1 MIKHCLRSR
10 FSFRTV
16 LILGLFQLVSVFASA
31 QCSLSDYVFTK
42 STGTFTPISGSTK
55 LPVVVADDASS
66 TAQPIGFQFFYAGRV
81 YDNFYMNSNGYIALV
96 NGVNTA
102 SPVTANIRNT
112 ANSNTFGSNP
122 ILFPLFG
129 DLLAATTTT
138 PAGDAAYILE
148 GTAPNRVLTIQWLN
162 WKWGWSATAP
172 SVSFQ
177 AKIYEGTNKIEYVY
191 KPGTV
196 APNLPVSIG
205 MSAPTAANAASYL
218 SANALSTT
226 ATVSGSVF
234 TTTIQPAS
242 VVDGLTYTF
251 TPPTLAVTITQQPA
265 AGAVFKTGDSP
276 ITITTA
282 ATASSALSYQWQQ
295 SADNGVTWTNVVNNA
310 TFSNATTAS
319 MSITNPASTLHKY
332 LYRCQIKA
340 ASSSCPNY
348 TSNFTLGIY
357 QGYTVINDLGGVAQ
371 SPLNDLRISIGAG
384 GQIQVKRNNQTQVFD
399 YNYADA
405 ATTPVNRLFNG
416 VFLTVGTT
424 VFGPSNTPATNATT
438 VTPFVTVSHTGGSMT
453 GDGRDVL
460 VLKATK
466 ATKDY
471 IITLTYDYVY
481 PNSYFN
487 IQYKVDVPAGNTDRV
502 KLYHIIDTYLQ
513 GGDAGPAFIQGKP
526 PYLLMG
532 VTKAPT
538 FEAFRYVSGL
548 VWTGYYS
555 SDYSG
560 MYSSYLKTQTNFDN
574 ILNYVTTTDNG
585 IGWMYDFGASTA
597 AGSYNFSSDLVFE
610 LPPLP
615 TVTTQPTNQVGCVNT
630 PVTFSTATSTPNALF
645 SWQVSTN
652 GGTTYTDLSDN
663 GTYSGTATANLVL
676 MPTSAMSTY
685 KYRCIIYTAPG
696 WNAAY
701 TNAATLTVN
710 PVTTAGTPIVSLT
723 TSNFCRNNSY
733 DLTVTNPVNAMTYIW
748 KKDGTIISGAASAT
762 YSTTQTG
769 VYSVQFSPSGFCPG
783 ASSTPITV
791 VANVIC
797 TDTDGDGVNDALDL
811 DDDND
816 GVLDTT
822 EQYCTTIGA
831 LTDLYGPTYW
841 KSIAWT
847 GGAYLAQYSYATPD
861 IYIDGVLNN
870 GVEVFRPG
878 TVANPIAGDDFTA
891 TPIIFTLELKN
902 PMHADGFSIVNDYGA
917 AGDNILKADIKLFS
931 GTGSNTILLG
941 IETVDNMADV
951 SSTTRY
957 PFSKGY
963 DNINTIQIVVYKTL
977 PAGTQAANGMQM
989 GELGLYS
996 NPGTFCNDLDTDGD
1010 GIPNRLDLDSDGD
1023 GCPDALE
1030 SGIPTAILTSGTVVN
1045 LAGSSLASGTI
1056 SSTLNNAVVSTVGT
1070 ALATFG
1076 NNGYANAVETASESG
1091 IYSGTYTYQYAKWK
1105 SYASCLDT
1113 DGDGIPD
1120 ITDIDDDNDGIL
1132 DAVESPNCFSSI
1144 TDAVYIGAITSNLTQ
1159 YSTYAIGQSI
1169 DQNASTASA
1178 FSTGQN
1184 WVGQEIFRMTPA
1196 VNGALKISGIQFDL
1210 LNWGLSSA
1218 TTSTFKL
1225 QGSNNAGSSW
1235 TDLSVATYSTA
1246 TTGTFTINNTLQT
1259 ATAYSLYRLVG
1270 VAGTSGYGGV
1280 TEIRLMPTSDYV
1292 PSMHQIYTCTLL
1304 DTDGDGIPNTI
1315 DLDSDGDGCP
1325 DAKETGII
1333 GTLTAGTIS
1342 NMVNGVVVRN
1352 NNIANTIATGAYG
1365 ANGFANALET
1375 GSETGIYTSTYYYDY
1390 AITATLNACADS
1402 DGDGVSDLIDLDND
1416 NDGILNAVESPTCYY
1431 SLSELAT
1438 PNDVSSDL
1446 TPYSSYAIGQSI
1458 DGSATTASGFATGQ
1472 NWVDKEIFKFTA
1484 DTYIA
1489 ITGMSLDLINWALSS
1504 ATASTFKL
1512 QGSTDNMYWKDLSA
1526 AVYSTA
1532 TSGTFTI
1539 ANTLSSTTKFKYF
1552 RLVGVAGTSGY
1563 GGVSEAR
1570 FNLIASTNASANPKN
1585 ICNNDTDGD
1594 GIFNQNDL
1602 DSDGD
1607 SCPDA
1612 IEAGTAVVG
1621 TTAFGSN
1628 SFFNPATT
1636 GANGFANSLETATES
1651 GIYSGTYKYI
1661 RALSS
1666 AISACL
1672 DTDGDGVPN
1681 IDDIDDDNDGVL
1693 DIAEMNCTPVV
1704 TNATCLATP
1713 QAFGIT
1719 THCSGW
1725 NGFDYDPSP
1734 TGTIISNFDYMGLT
1748 SGIPYFDFQGSTA
1761 SSATTVLIGKMY
1773 KNYTTIPGM
1782 TYTFSVNLMS
1792 SFVDA
1797 EGIKPYLKGVD
1808 GTTGYELGATYLN
1821 GSGVRSVTFT
1831 AIGTTTTISLGLDTR
1846 TSLSYTG
1853 PNQFWYEA
1861 GFTMNGATYQTCT
1874 IADTDN
1880 DGIPNYLDVD
1890 SDGDGCP
1897 DAVEAQTTY
1906 VSTSGVASSAKLTT
1920 SIIPGPYGTNGFANG
1935 LETVTD
1941 NGIYTSTYTYNYATD
1956 ATINACT
1963 DTDGDGIP
1971 DAIDL
1976 DDDNDGILD
1985 TIEENCT
1992 VSITSKSGLII
2003 TKPSTINYTFNSN
2016 TIANLI
2022 DGVDNNVYVT
2032 SAPTGTLSNSPWFN
2046 FQFPTPKT
2054 LTYLEIGHY
2063 TNQYLFATTSTY
2075 KIQGSNDNSTWN
2087 DVTGTLT
2094 YNNIATST
2102 SGGLSTNNSNI
2113 ANFPSNRTAYTYYRI
2128 YGLAATAGAGWA
2140 TEIYFK
2146 ETNCFTDVDGDGIP
2160 NKLDTDSDGDG
2171 CPDAVEAGTTYIST
2185 SGITGTARVTAS
2197 TIPAPYGA
2205 NGFANG
2211 LETTSESGI
2220 YTGSYTYGYAL
2231 DATINACTDTDGDGV
2246 PDILDLDDDND
2257 GVLDTVECPA
2267 SAPYTL
2273 YTYNYPATTIASNVP
2288 VNITGMSSQDVLL
2301 DQRTNGVAPNAFT
2314 YNSITNW
2321 KLVASNIKPSAANT
2335 ITVKIAPTASTTATY
2350 VFADAM
2356 LITNGVNTYV
2366 IDNNA
2371 TNTGGFNLTGT
2382 WTQQTGGYANTNS
2395 YLTSPSYA
2403 GNTATWTFSNIPV
2416 PAICDTD
2423 GDGIP
2428 NRLDTDSDGDG
2439 CPDAVES
2446 GATAISTSGV
2456 TGTARLTTS
2465 VIPAPYGAN
2474 GFANGLETTT
2484 ESGLY
2489 TGTYTYNYA
2498 LDATINACTDTDGD
2512 GVPDIIDLDD
2522 DNDGVLDF
2530 DENYPQCAAAT
2541 TFNWV
2546 NWTSIQPYSAT
2557 GTVTSGSK
2565 TINVTVT
2572 HSGGGLLQTTGV
2584 FSGTLIPSTFNVPI
2598 SSNTIAN
2605 QYAGDIV
2612 VSFSEPVGFP
2622 VFAFTSVGQSGV
2634 SVPVNTTIP
2643 YKIEWVGNSVV
2654 YNTST
2659 RFTGT
2664 EGNLIISLPTMSNS
2678 FKLNYS
2684 ASEYYCNIV
2693 FGIKDITK
2701 CAGQPLDTDGDG
2713 LINSMDLDSDGDG
2726 CPDAVEAGT
2735 TYISTSGVSSS
2746 AKLTTSIIPAP
2757 YGANG
2762 FANGLE
2768 TANESGLYTGT
2779 YTYNYALDATL
2790 NACTDTDGDGVPDII
2805 DLDDDNDGILDTE
2818 ECDMRPKRILFA
2830 GSTEDFSTMRSSLF
2844 AEFNNNKAAGAT
2856 IVQSNII
2863 ETATVPAGFYDGYD
2877 MVIFGGAAFNTINA
2891 NHWTALKTAIQNKTS
2906 KSFII
2911 EADNCCVV
2919 ANQTGLVNLLNGVFG
2934 TSYALSTAHPATD
2947 ETYLLNN
2954 NSSYA
2959 SIFTTSSL
2967 SGNNYFPILNVAT
2980 SDILFNSPSTVGGA
2994 LAGMKQLPGNTSKNQ
3009 FVAWF
3014 VDGTITQGAPWYTT
3028 NQNKIA
3034 PAFYEVYRRS
3044 IPVLNCD
3051 TDNDGIPNHL
3061 DLDSDGDGCPDAK
3074 ESGVTGTLTSGSVK
3088 NGTGGA
3094 VTSTTTVANAIAAG
3108 PYGANG
3114 LANGV
3119 ETATES
3125 GVVTYTSTYSQFALV
3140 ADVVSPNVS
3149 VQPLNKTVF
3158 VGSSVVLTTTA
3169 GTPPANR
3176 TITYQWYKAGVAI
3189 AGATSA
3195 TYTVTS
3201 SATTSNADN
3210 YYCQLGFVNSCLT
3223 TNTNTVNVTVLS
3235 NPVGLT
3241 ACQDANAILTVTKT
3255 GTNTVTYQW
3264 KKVTTSLV
3272 NGTNVSGATT
3282 ATLALSNLT
3291 LADAGAY
3298 YLYATDGYGNTINS
3312 LAGTIT
3318 ITNNTKYSIA
3328 SSTTTCATNN
3338 TINIT
3343 GGVVSGT
3350 SGATSTKWQRSLDG
3364 GATWVDVVA
3373 SMDGVTYANF
3383 TTGTLGITAASTSA
3397 SAALNGYQ
3405 YRIATSNATCTNYSN
3420 ISTLNIGAAP
3430 TITAQPSNSVLCN
3443 SFSTSFTAAAT
3454 GANLTYQW
3462 QTRPAGNGAWV
3473 NITAANANT
3482 IDAGVVYANY
3492 ATATLNLSAA
3502 PSSENNNQYQV
3513 VFSNSCGTVTSTT
3526 AILNPTVVTPTLT
3539 GANVSVCSGTPVTLT
3554 ASSST
3559 ASPTYQW
3566 YLGGTAIGGATN
3578 ATFNPTASGSYSVIA
3593 NATGYCSSATAS
3605 GTVTINPPPT
3615 VTIAQGAVL
3624 SLSSGGSIQLT
3635 ANALPTG
3642 TYSYIWYNNGVAISG
3657 QTASTLNVAATGSY
3671 TVKATNTITNCFA
3684 TSASTVISSLPAP
3697 SVNGSTTICTGGS
3710 VGISFSLPT
3719 GQTIQWETSNDGINW
3734 IPAAGATSATL
3745 NASPSN
3751 STNTQLVIYYHAVI
3765 SAGTNGVDPTGTS
3778 NAIAVTVNPLPTATI
3793 ASSNSSAVCVGTAI
3807 TLTAT
3812 TNASN
3817 PVYTWF
3823 NNGNIISGAN
3833 ANTYS
3838 TTNSGIYN
3846 FNVTDGITSC
3856 SAGSATSTVIVASP
3870 PTAPNLTATAATI
3883 CLNAS
3888 ADLTLYQPQAV
3899 SGVVYEWHTVSSNP
3913 SGANLVANS
3922 SAVSTA
3928 GTYYLFAK
3936 NATAG
3941 CYSAASVGF
3950 TLSVTSVATANL
3962 TSASNPTY
3970 LLNDFATALNAATT
3984 NPTFALRWYAAATG
3998 GVALTNPVLPST
4010 TSAGITNYY
4019 VEQYDPSSYCASL
4032 SRVQA
4037 VVTVKPLAPTVSNI
4051 AYCQNASA
4059 TALTA
4064 TAAIGSI
4071 INWYTVATGG
4081 SASNI
4086 AITPSTSSTG
4096 NTNYYVSQTVNGV
4109 ESDRALISVIVNP
4122 ATATPSSVSGNT
4134 TVISLS
4140 NETYSV
4146 TNVANTTYQWTL
4158 PSFMSGSAMT
4168 NSITAT
4174 INTAGT
4180 GFVSVIATNTTGC
4193 PSLPSTT
4200 PVQVQSTAY
4209 VAPAP
4214 TASNAT
4220 YTTGDPNIPANTSG
4234 LISGANGSTINYY
4247 SNPSGA
4253 GGASQSIPST
4263 PGSYTFYVS
4272 QTINGVESALVP
4284 YTITIKPLQPTIAP
4298 ITYCQNDVAVALTA
4312 TGSSLKWY
4320 TTASGGTATTT
4331 APTPSTSNATN
4342 TTYYVSQTI
4351 GGVESDRIALLV
4363 TVNPTPTT
4371 PSSITGATTVLA
4383 STIEQYSVTNDITA
4397 TSFNWILP
4405 NGWSGSST
4413 TNSISASVGSSAG
4426 QIIVTAITGACTSPV
4441 SILTVAIAGVT
4452 NPPVTSN
4459 ITFVTGSVPSNI
4471 ASITAALITPA
4482 NGATLNYYI
4491 SNASGTASTTS
4502 QATPTTPGVYT
4513 YYVSQTIVTGGLAV
4527 ESILVPY
4534 TVTIKPTAPAINT
4547 NIGINGNAIVY
4558 CKNVTSIAL
4567 TATPSTGASLIWYAV
4582 PTGGSGA
4589 NTAPIPS
4596 TSLVG
4601 STSYY
4606 VSQIVNGVES
4616 DRSQI
4621 IVTVNDLPGTVLAT
4635 ANTQPTCSITSGSI
4649 LVASP
4654 LGTGFTYSA
4663 DGITYTST
4671 TLFNAL
4677 PPGTYYITAQNTAGC
4692 ISAPTTVVINT
4703 APLPPL
4709 APTTIKAQPTCA
4721 SITGSITVNVVN
4733 SSNQYSIDGGLSYQ
4747 ASNVF
4752 NNVAAGSYSV
4762 TVKNAD
4768 GCISSASAAVI
4779 NAAPLVPT
4787 QPNII
4792 SSANGSICAGTSVT
4806 LTSSASI
4813 GNQWFKD
4820 GVLISGAINQTFVP
4834 TSSGNYTVVVTN
4846 ASGCSS
4852 PVSPVQN
4859 ITFNPI
4865 PVPSISEG
4873 ATLAFNNC
4881 STTTI
4886 TLSANNSV
4894 TASGNSYQWFLNGNT
4909 INVNATGATYNV
4921 TQAGNYSVAI
4931 TNNGCTATSAISKV
4945 IAAPSLNAANTAFCA
4960 GSNTAIS
4967 ISGMNTGFINPTYQW
4982 QISTDGGTTYNNAPG
4997 ASTTSL
5003 TYIANIAG
5011 KYQLVVTD
5019 GVVNSTSCPIAV
5031 TQYPTPMVTI
5041 ISPAPNTAYCAGTSV
5056 VFTSVANS
5064 GTASYTYQW
5073 LNGTSIIAGAISNT
5087 YTTGIA
5093 GSYGIQVTDANG
5105 CQVNAVPVNISIQ
5118 SIPSA
5123 PAFVVTNP
5131 TCSVTTGT
5139 ISVTTPLGTGYSYSI
5154 DGINYTNTTGLF
5166 TGVLSGNYS
5175 VTVKSAAGCSSLAS
5189 TATVAA
5195 ALVVP
5200 TQPTAIIGAVNV
5212 VANSLNTYSVAPVS
5226 GATSYTWSVP
5236 GYWSGVSTTNSIT
5249 IKVDGSDG
5257 IISVVANSATCS
5269 GPAQTLNIVV
5279 SNTTPDINVTDM
5291 NVPVSG
5297 NLSTNDLI
5305 PVGTTYGQPATN
5317 PANPAGGTIIVNSN
5331 GTYTFTGTTPGKY
5344 VYYVPVCAL
5353 GQSTGCPLSAVE
5365 ITVLAPIPPT
5375 DKPVANNDAATTSK
5389 ATPVTVNILAND
5401 AAGNPGGTINPT
5413 SVTIASNPAH
5423 GTVIVNSDGTLIYTP
5438 ASNFI
5443 GSDSAVYRVCD
5454 NSTPTPLCQTAVVYF
5469 TVNAPAAPAATTA
5482 VDDYATVTGSAN
5494 GTVSVSGNV
5503 LTNDSNTAGGT
5514 LTATVLTAPLS
5525 SQGVFTMNANGTY
5538 TFTPAPG
5545 FSGPVDI
5552 VYQACSATGVCE
5564 KATLHILV
5572 DPAPIVAP
5580 DFTSTSIN
5588 VPVNGSL
5595 ATNDVVPAGTTYGQL
5610 ANNPNNPVGGTITVN
5625 PDGTYT
5631 FTGTT
5636 PGKYTYYVPVC
5647 APGQTSNCPLSPI
5660 EITVVDPLA
5669 ANNKPIANNDI
5680 ATTAIN
5686 TATTVNIL
5694 ANDKAGNIGGT
5705 LNPSSVTVAVQ
5716 PAHGTVVVNNNGTIT
5731 YTPTTGFVGTDSVIY
5746 SVCDNSTPTPIC
5758 QTAVT
5763 YFTVK
5768 PNTASPTTTAADDF
5782 ATVVASATGTAPV
5795 ALTGNVIS
5803 NDKNTAGAGLTASVV
5818 SGPTAAQGTF
5828 TMNANGIY
5836 TFTPTAGFSGTV
5848 DITYTACT
5856 GATPPVCST
5865 ATLHILVEPAPV
5877 MNPDVNVTDINVPVS
5892 GNLAANDK
5900 LPAGTTYGQP
5910 ANNPSN
5916 PSGASM
5922 VVNPN
5927 GTYTF
5932 TATTPGKYVYY
5943 VPVCAIGQTTG
5954 CPLSPIE
5961 ITVLDP
5967 NTPIDIPA
5975 TNNDIANTTA
5985 NTPVTVNVLAN
5996 DKAGN
6001 VGGALNFASEAI
6013 TVAPTHGTAVINSD
6027 GTISYTP
6034 ANGFVGKDSVTYTVC
6049 DNTSPTPL
6057 CNTAVVYFTV
6067 NPVIAPA
6074 MTTANED
6081 AAIVLAGRTAVG
6093 NVLSNDINSA
6103 GNTLTASLVNG
6114 PSPSQGTMVLN
6125 ADGSYSFTPSPGFS
6139 GPVDITYKACDG
6151 STPPVCAIATLH
6163 ILVETNPI
6171 LTTVLTPDV
6180 NATNINVPVT
6190 GSLSSNDQLVP
6201 GATYGQPAPNPANP
6215 AGGVITVSP
6224 NGTYTFTGTTPGTYT
6239 YYVPVCAANQTTGCP
6254 LSPIQ
6259 ITVLDPLANTNAP
6272 VANTD
6277 IATLPS
6283 GSATTVKVL
6292 ANDKVGNLGGVLNPS
6307 SVTVATQ
6314 PANGTVTVNV
6324 DGSITYTPTAG
6335 FVGIDSV
6342 IYNVCDN
6349 STPPICKNAV
6359 VYFTVTAANT
6369 PSSTTAADDYVT
6381 LAANANGTA
6390 VVRGNVLT
6398 NDKNTANAALTAS
6411 VTSGPT
6417 AAQGLFT
6424 MNANG
6429 VYTFTPTSGFS
6440 GPIDIIYTVC
6450 SPLGDCATATL
6461 HILISPAPVLVNDA
6475 ANAFVNI
6482 PSSGNISTNDVVPS
6496 GTTYG
6501 QPAQLAGATI
6511 TIGANGTY
6519 TFTVTTAGTYTYTV
6533 PVCSPGQTLNC
6544 PTETLVITVPVNTL
6558 VNDAATAFVNI
6569 PSTGNISTN
6578 DLVPSGTTYGQPA
6591 QLTGATI
6598 TVAANG
6604 TYTITATTAGTYTY
6618 TVPVCA
6624 PGQTMNCPT
6633 ETLVITVPVN
6643 TLVNDTASTLIN
6655 IPKAGNIATNDIV
6668 PTGTT
6673 YGQPAPLT
6681 GATITIG
6688 ANGTYTFTATAAG
6701 TYTYTVPVCAPG
6713 QITNCPTEILVI
6725 IVTNPTPPPPPVII
6739 GYIITPDFSVT
6750 NTAVPLSGN
6759 LNTNDNVPSGT
6770 TYGQPAVNPS
6780 NPSGATLLVN
6790 PNGTYTFNAT
6800 KPGMYTYYVPVCAAG
6815 QTTGCSLVPLVITV
6829 VDPLSNTNP
6838 PIVNPDIATTIVNT
6852 PVTTNILANDKAA
6865 NVGASLNPASVSIA
6879 TAPKN
6884 GTVIVNTDGTITYTP
6899 TNGFVGTDSLVY
6911 NVCDNSSPTPI
6922 CKTGVVYYTVKTAT
6936 VAPASIAADDFAK
6949 TIPGISIAGNVLA
6962 NDKNTAGA
6970 LLTVTSNSSVPASKG
6985 VFVMNNNGDYTFTP
6999 APGFTGPIDIVYT
7012 VCGGTP
7018 AVCTNATLHILVEPV
7033 IPTKILDVVK
7043 VANSAKMNLDG
7054 SFNIDF
7060 VIKVKNLTADYI
7072 DSILV
7077 KDDITKV
7084 FKDTR
7089 GVSVVSVI
7097 VSGKLIKNNSYNGIS
7112 NTDLLI
7118 IQSALDA
7125 KKEDSIILTI
7135 NVQSNQSGNFANTAV
7150 VSAPTNYGFV
7160 NLSSTDPTIIIATG
7174 DTTRKPSSFVIPLV
7188 DIIIPGGFSPNND
7201 GIDDVWV
7208 IKRPFG
7214 TTISVKV
7221 FNRWGNEVYSNAN
7234 YLNDWRGKGIS
7245 NFIGEDVPEGT
7256 YFYVVESTDVNN
7268 VTRKFAASLT
7278 LVR

>member
-1 MIKHCLRSR
+1 MIKHCVRSR

-55 LPVVVADDASS
+55 LPVVVTDDASS
-66 TAQPIGFQFFYAGRV
+66 TAQPIGFEFFYAGRV
-81 YDNFYMNSNGYIALV
+81 YNNFYMNSNGYVALV

-102 SPVTANIRNT
+102 SPVAANIRNT

-218 SANALSTT
+218 SANALSTS

-234 TTTIQPAS
+234 TTTIQPVS

-251 TPPTLAVTITQQPA
+251 TPPALAVTITQQPS
-265 AGAVFKTGDSP
+265 AGAVFKAGDAP

-282 ATASSALSYQWQQ
+282 ASASSALSYQWQQ
-295 SADNGVTWTNVVNNA
+295 SADNGVTWANVFNNA

-319 MSITNPASTLHKY
+319 LTITNPASTLHKY
-332 LYRCQIKA
+332 LYRCQITA

-348 TSNFTLGIY
+348 TSIFTLGIY

-384 GQIQVKRNNQTQVFD
+384 GQIQVKRNSQNQVFD
-399 YNYADA
+399 PAYIDA
-405 ATTPVNRLFNG
+405 ATTPVTRLFNG

-471 IITLTYDYVY
+471 IITLTYDYLY

-487 IQYKVDVPAGNTDRV
+487 IQYKVDVPVGNTERV

-513 GGDAGPAFIQGKP
+513 GGDAGPAYIQGKP

-555 SDYSG
+555 STYST
-560 MYSSYLKTQTNFDN
+560 MYSTYLKNQTNFDN

-615 TVTTQPTNQVGCVNT
+615 TITTQPTDQIGCVNT

-652 GGTTYTDLSDN
+652 GGTTYTDLADN

-748 KKDGTIISGAASAT
+748 KKDGAIISGATSAT

-769 VYSVQFSPSGFCPG
+769 AYAVQFSPSGYCPG

-941 IETVDNMADV
+941 TETVDNMADV
-951 SSTTRY
+951 ASTTRY

-1045 LAGSSLASGTI
+1045 LAGSSLSSGTI

-1070 ALATFG
+1070 ASATFG

-1270 VAGTSGYGGV
+1270 VAGTNGYGGV

-1342 NMVNGVVVRN
+1342 NMGNGVVVRN

-1539 ANTLSSTTKFKYF
+1539 ANTLAGTTKFKYF
-1552 RLVGVAGTSGY
+1552 RLIGVAGTSGY

-1570 FNLIASTNASANPKN
+1570 FNLIASTNASANPKST
-1585 ICNNDTDGD
+1585 CNNDTDGD

-1607 SCPDA
+1607 GCPDA
-1612 IEAGTAVVG
+1612 IEAGTAPIG
-1621 TTAFGSN
+1621 TSAFGN
-1628 SFFNPATT
+1628 TSFLNPATT
-1636 GANGFANSLETATES
+1636 GANGFANILETATES

-1672 DTDGDGVPN
+1672 DSDGDGVSN

-1734 TGTIISNFDYMGLT
+1734 SVTIISNFDYMGLT
-1748 SGIPYFDFQGSTA
+1748 SGIPYFDFQGSVS
-1761 SSATTVLIGKMY
+1761 SSATTQLCGKMY

-1808 GTTGYELGATYLN
+1808 ASTGYELGATYLN

-1831 AIGTTTTISLGLDTR
+1831 AIGTTTTITLGLDTR

-1963 DTDGDGIP
+1963 DSDGDGIP

-1992 VSITSKSGLII
+1992 VSITSKTGLII

-2016 TIANLI
+2016 TITNLI

-2094 YNNIATST
+2094 YNNVATST

-2128 YGLAATAGAGWA
+2128 YGIAATAGAGWA

-2146 ETNCFTDVDGDGIP
+2146 ETNCLSDVDGDGIP

-2335 ITVKIAPTASTTATY
+2335 ITVKIAPTASTAATY

-2366 IDNNA
+2366 IDNNT

-2382 WTQQTGGYANTNS
+2382 WSQQNVSNAYAGTNS
-2395 YLTSPSYA
+2395 YLTSPAYA
-2403 GNTATWTFSNIPV
+2403 GNKATWTFSNIPV
-2416 PAICDTD
+2416 PTVCDSD

-2428 NRLDTDSDGDG
+2428 NRL
-2439 CPDAVES
+2439 
-2446 GATAISTSGV
+2446 
-2456 TGTARLTTS
+2456 
-2465 VIPAPYGAN
+2465 
-2474 GFANGLETTT
+2474 
-2484 ESGLY
+2484 
-2489 TGTYTYNYA
+2489 
-2498 LDATINACTDTDGD
+2498 
-2512 GVPDIIDLDD
+2512 
-2522 DNDGVLDF
+2522 
-2530 DENYPQCAAAT
+2530 
-2541 TFNWV
+2541 
-2546 NWTSIQPYSAT
+2546 
-2557 GTVTSGSK
+2557 
-2565 TINVTVT
+2565 
-2572 HSGGGLLQTTGV
+2572 
-2584 FSGTLIPSTFNVPI
+2584 
-2598 SSNTIAN
+2598 
-2605 QYAGDIV
+2605 
-2612 VSFSEPVGFP
+2612 
-2622 VFAFTSVGQSGV
+2622 
-2634 SVPVNTTIP
+2634 
-2643 YKIEWVGNSVV
+2643 
-2654 YNTST
+2654 
-2659 RFTGT
+2659 
-2664 EGNLIISLPTMSNS
+2664 
-2678 FKLNYS
+2678 
-2684 ASEYYCNIV
+2684 
-2693 FGIKDITK
+2693 
-2701 CAGQPLDTDGDG
+2701 
-2713 LINSMDLDSDGDG
+2713 DLDSDGDG

-2746 AKLTTSIIPAP
+2746 AKLTTSVIPGL

-2768 TANESGLYTGT
+2768 TATESGLYTVT
-2779 YTYNYALDATL
+2779 YTYNYSLDATI
-2790 NACTDTDGDGVPDII
+2790 NACTDSDGDGVPDII
-2805 DLDDDNDGILDTE
+2805 DLDDDNDGVIDTE
-2818 ECDMRPKRILFA
+2818 ECNVALLIDQNAANVGKVSRKSWTLAYIIEQDVNSFA
-2830 GSTEDFSTMRSSLF
+2830 GTTFGALRAECTQNVYGEVKLPPATTPVIKEAITTLDIPSADFGTVVYREVFVKIPSTTAFKNATQISFRIGKDNLTW
-2844 AEFNNNKAAGAT
+2844 NAADLYVAHNGAS
-2856 IVQSNII
+2856 I
-2863 ETATVPAGFYDGYD
+2863 TAATPAG
-2877 MVIFGGAAFNTINA
+2877 GGGGSTSVLVTTNRND
-2891 NHWTALKTAIQNKTS
+2891 LKLVSQGKYNG
-2906 KSFII
+2906 
-2911 EADNCCVV
+2911 
-2919 ANQTGLVNLLNGVFG
+2919 TGGP
-2934 TSYALSTAHPATD
+2934 Y
-2947 ETYLLNN
+2947 YQ
-2954 NSSYA
+2954 
-2959 SIFTTSSL
+2959 
-2967 SGNNYFPILNVAT
+2967 
-2980 SDILFNSPSTVGGA
+2980 GGA
-2994 LAGMKQLPGNTSKNQ
+2994 LITSPANAGKWVRMALSIQDGAVNEQASVQYSLNGSTTWLPVDVANGFQ
-3009 FVAWF
+3009 FSATEF
-3014 VDGTITQGAPWYTT
+3014 SDALDGAI
-3028 NQNKIA
+3028 
-3034 PAFYEVYRRS
+3034 V
-3044 IPVLNCD
+3044 CD
-3051 TDNDGIPNHL
+3051 TDGDGIPNSL

-3074 ESGVTGTLTSGSVK
+3074 ESGVNGVLTSGSVK
-3088 NGTGGA
+3088 NGTGGV
-3094 VTSTTTVANAIAAG
+3094 VTSTTTIANAIAAG
-3108 PYGANG
+3108 PYGNNG

-3140 ADVVSPNVS
+3140 ADLVSPNIS

-3158 VGSSVVLTTTA
+3158 VGGSVVLTTTA

-3264 KKVTTSLV
+3264 KKATTNLV
-3272 NGTNVSGATT
+3272 NGANVSGATT
-3282 ATLALSNLT
+3282 ATLALTNLT
-3291 LADAGAY
+3291 LSDAGAY
-3298 YLYATDGYGNTINS
+3298 TLVATDGYGNTINS
-3312 LAGTIT
+3312 LAGTIS
-3318 ITNNTKYSIA
+3318 ITNNTKYA
-3328 SSTTTCATNN
+3328 VATSTTICATTS
-3338 TINIT
+3338 TINLA

-3350 SGATSTKWQRSLDG
+3350 TGATSTKWQRSLDG
-3364 GATWVDVVA
+3364 GATWVDISA
-3373 SMDGVTYANF
+3373 SLDGVIYSNF
-3383 TTGTLGITAASTSA
+3383 TTGTLSITATSTST

-3405 YRIATSNATCTNYSN
+3405 YRIATSNGSCTNYSN
-3420 ISTLNIGAAP
+3420 IETLNIGSAP

-3443 SFSTSFTAAAT
+3443 TFSTSFTAAAT

-3462 QTRPAGNGAWV
+3462 QTRPSGTGPWTKINAGNATTTDV
-3473 NITAANANT
+3473 
-3482 IDAGVVYANY
+3482 GVVYSNY

-3513 VFSNSCGTVTSTT
+3513 VFSNSCGTITSTI

-3539 GANVSVCSGTPVTLT
+3539 GANVSVCSGTPVTLS

-3566 YLGGTAIGGATN
+3566 YLGGVAIGGATN
-3578 ATFNPTASGSYSVIA
+3578 AIYNPTASGNYSVIA
-3593 NATGYCSSATAS
+3593 NATGYCSSATAG

-3615 VTIAQGAVL
+3615 VTIAEGSVL
-3624 SLSSGGSIQLT
+3624 SLSGGSIQLT
-3635 ANALPTG
+3635 ASAAPTS
-3642 TYSYIWYNNGVAISG
+3642 TYSYIWYNNGVEITG
-3657 QTASTLNVAATGSY
+3657 QTTNVLSVTATGTY
-3671 TVKATNTITNCFA
+3671 TVKATNTVSTCNA
-3684 TSASTVISSLPAP
+3684 LSASTVITALPTA
-3697 SVNGSTTICTGGS
+3697 SASGSTTFCQGGS
-3710 VGISFSLPT
+3710 VIISTSLASGAT
-3719 GQTIQWETSNDGINW
+3719 QIQWINT
-3734 IPAAGATSATL
+3734 ANNNALVGSVQTSAPFEYKATTAGSYAAQFL
-3745 NASPSN
+3745 DASGNPIGRSGVVIG
-3751 STNTQLVIYYHAVI
+3751 TNTTPATDVI
-3765 SAGTNGVDPTGTS
+3765 
-3778 NAIAVTVNPLPTATI
+3778 VNPLPTATI
-3793 ASSNSSAVCVGTAI
+3793 ANTAI
-3807 TLTAT
+3807 GTTLCAGTNAVLTAT
-3812 TNASN
+3812 TGASN
-3817 PVYTWF
+3817 PSIQWY
-3823 NNGNIISGAN
+3823 NNGNAITGATS
-3833 ANTYS
+3833 NTY
-3838 TTNSGIYN
+3838 TATGSGIYS
-3846 FNVTDGITSC
+3846 FNVTDGTTTC
-3856 SAGSATSTVIVASP
+3856 SAGSATSTVTVVNP
-3870 PTAPNLTATAATI
+3870 PAAPNLTATAATI
-3883 CLNAS
+3883 CVNAS
-3888 ADLTLYQPQAV
+3888 ADLTVYQPQAV
-3899 SGVVYEWHTVSSNP
+3899 SGVVYEWHTSSVSP
-3913 SGANLVANS
+3913 SPSNLVANP
-3922 SAVSTA
+3922 SAVNTA

-3936 NATAG
+3936 NSSAG
-3941 CYSAASVGF
+3941 CYSTASVGF
-3950 TLSVTSVATANL
+3950 TLTITSVTTASL
-3962 TSASNPTY
+3962 TSASSPIY
-3970 LLNDFATALNAATT
+3970 LINDFSSALNAATT
-3984 NPTFALRWYAAATG
+3984 NPTYTLRWYAAATG
-3998 GVALTNPVLPST
+3998 GVALSTPLVPST
-4010 TSAGITNYY
+4010 SVAGITNYY
-4019 VEQYDPSSYCASL
+4019 VEQYDPASFCASL

-4051 AYCQNASA
+4051 VYCQNATA
-4059 TALTA
+4059 VALTA
-4064 TAAIGSI
+4064 IGATGASY
-4071 INWYTVATGG
+4071 NWYTSIGG
-4081 SASNI
+4081 SASTTAPI
-4086 AITPSTSSTG
+4086 PATSTTG
-4096 NTNYYVSQTVNGV
+4096 TINYYVSQVVNGV
-4109 ESDRALISVIVNP
+4109 ESAVVTITATINP
-4122 ATATPSSVSGNT
+4122 ATVTPSLISGNT
-4134 TVISLS
+4134 SVTALTT
-4140 NETYSV
+4140 ETYSV
-4146 TNVANTTYQWTL
+4146 TNVANTTYIWTV
-4158 PSFMSGSAMT
+4158 PSFMSGTSIT
-4168 NSITAT
+4168 NSILTN
-4174 INTAGT
+4174 ILRAGSGT
-4180 GFVSVIATNTTGC
+4180 VSVIATDASGC
-4193 PSLPSTT
+4193 PSVASTT
-4200 PVQVQSTAY
+4200 SVITAAAA
-4209 VAPAP
+4209 VTNSP
-4214 TASNAT
+4214 TASSAT
-4220 YTTGDPNIPANTSG
+4220 YVIGDPNIPANTSG
-4234 LISGANGSTINYY
+4234 LIAGTSGATINYY
-4247 SNPSGA
+4247 SNPA
-4253 GGASQSIPST
+4253 GSSSTTQSIPAT
-4263 PGSYTFYVS
+4263 PGVYTFYVS

-4284 YTITIKPLQPTIAP
+4284 YTITIKPAQPTIAAL
-4298 ITYCQNDVAVALTA
+4298 TYCQNDIAVPLTA
-4312 TGSSLKWY
+4312 TGTLLKWY
-4320 TTASGGTATTT
+4320 TVSTGGTATTT
-4331 APTPSTSNATN
+4331 APTPSTGTATN
-4342 TTYYVSQTI
+4342 TTYYVSQTV
-4351 GGVESDRIALLV
+4351 GGVESDRIASTV
-4363 TVNPTPTT
+4363 TVNPTPST
-4371 PSSITGATTVLA
+4371 PSNINGLTTVVAA
-4383 STIEQYSVTNDITA
+4383 SSGVYSLTNDVTA
-4397 TSFNWILP
+4397 TEYNWTLP
-4405 NGWSGSST
+4405 TGWSGTST
-4413 TNSISASVGSSAG
+4413 TSSINATIGTSGG
-4426 QIIVTAITGACTSPV
+4426 QIIVTALNGACASPASTLSV
-4441 SILTVAIAGVT
+4441 VIAGIT
-4452 NPPVTSN
+4452 NPPVTTD
-4459 ITFVTGSVPSNI
+4459 ITFVTGNTPS
-4471 ASITAALITPA
+4471 SISTNTSALITPIS
-4482 NGATLNYYI
+4482 GATLNYYT
-4491 SNASGTASTTS
+4491 NNTSGTASATS
-4502 QATPTTPGVYT
+4502 QSTPTTPGVYT
-4513 YYVSQTIVTGGLAV
+4513 YYVSQTIITGGLAV

-4534 TVTIKPTAPAINT
+4534 TITVKPTSPAIIN
-4547 NIGINGNAIVY
+4547 NIGIVGNAIVY
-4558 CKNVTSIAL
+4558 CKNTTSIAL
-4567 TATPSTGASLIWYAV
+4567 TATASANGAIKWYSVA
-4582 PTGGSGA
+4582 TGGTGSA
-4589 NTAPIPS
+4589 LSPTPS
-4596 TSLVG
+4596 TSAVG
-4601 STSYY
+4601 TTSYF

-4616 DRSQI
+4616 DRAEI
-4621 IVTVNDLPGTVLAT
+4621 IVTVNDLPGTVIAS
-4635 ANTQPTCSITSGSI
+4635 ANSQPTCSITSGSI
-4649 LVASP
+4649 IVSSP

-4671 TLFNAL
+4671 ILFNAL
-4677 PPGTYYITAQNTAGC
+4677 PSGTYYVTAKNTAGC
-4692 ISAPTTVVINT
+4692 ISAPTTVVIN
-4703 APLPPL
+4703 AAVVPPL
-4709 APTTIKAQPTCA
+4709 APVTSQTQPTCA
-4721 SITGSITVNVVN
+4721 SATGSITVNVVN
-4733 SSNQYSIDGGLSYQ
+4733 SNNQYSIDGGLSYQ
-4747 ASNVF
+4747 TSNVF
-4752 NNVAAGSYSV
+4752 NNVIAGSYNV
-4762 TVKNAD
+4762 TVKNED
-4768 GCISSASAAVI
+4768 GCISSASTAII
-4779 NAAPLVPT
+4779 NTAPPIPS
-4787 QPNII
+4787 QPNIS
-4792 SSANGSICAGTSVT
+4792 SSASGSICVGTTVT
-4806 LTSSASI
+4806 LTSSDAT
-4813 GNQWFKD
+4813 GNQWYKD
-4820 GVLISGAINQTFVP
+4820 GVLIAGANNQTFTPSV
-4834 TSSGNYTVVVTN
+4834 TGNYTVVETN
-4846 ASGCSS
+4846 ATGCSS
-4852 PVSPVQN
+4852 IASPAENV
-4859 ITFNPI
+4859 TFNAL
-4865 PVPSISEG
+4865 PVPSVTEG

-4881 STTTI
+4881 STSTLVLTATNANATT
-4886 TLSANNSV
+4886 
-4894 TASGNSYQWFLNGNT
+4894 GNSYQWFLNGNA
-4909 INVNATGATYNV
+4909 INLNGTNATYNA
-4921 TQAGNYSVAI
+4921 TQAGSYSVAI
-4931 TNNGCTATSAISKV
+4931 TNNGCTTTSPISKV
-4945 IAAPSLNAANTAFCA
+4945 LAAPSLNAPNTSLCVGGNA
-4960 GSNTAIS
+4960 SIT
-4967 ISGMNTGFINPTYQW
+4967 ISGVSTGYNSPVYQW
-4982 QISTDGGTTYNNAPG
+4982 QISTDGGATFTNATGTGYNTLTYNA
-4997 ASTTSL
+4997 TV
-5003 TYIANIAG
+5003 AG
-5011 KYQLVVTD
+5011 KYQLVVTE
-5019 GVVNSTSCPIAV
+5019 GSTATTATSCAISV
-5031 TQYPTPMVTI
+5031 TEFPKPVVLI
-5041 ISPAPNTAYCAGTSV
+5041 SSPANPYAACAGSSV
-5056 VFTSVANS
+5056 VITAIANA

-5073 LNGTSIIAGAISNT
+5073 LNSGNVIPNATNTT
-5087 YTTGIA
+5087 YTTSIG
-5093 GSYGIQVTDANG
+5093 GDFGIQVTDANG
-5105 CQVNAVPVNISIQ
+5105 CQASAAPINISILQ
-5118 SIPSA
+5118 NPAA
-5123 PAFVVTNP
+5123 PTVVISNP
-5131 TCSVTTGT
+5131 TCSVNTGT
-5139 ISVTTPLGTGYSYSI
+5139 ISVTAPLGTGFTYSI
-5154 DGINYTNTTGLF
+5154 DGSNYTNTTGLF
-5166 TGVLSGNYS
+5166 TGVLPGTYS
-5175 VTVKSAAGCSSLAS
+5175 VTVKSSTGCTSLAT
-5189 TATVAA
+5189 TATIAP

-5200 TQPTAIIGAVNV
+5200 AQPASIVGTIYVA
-5212 VANSLNTYSVAPVS
+5212 ANSLNTYSVPAVF
-5226 GATSYTWSVP
+5226 GATSYTWTVP
-5236 GYWSGVSTTNSIT
+5236 GNWSGASITNSIT

-5269 GPAQTLNIVV
+5269 GPARVLNIFV
-5279 SNTTPDINVTDM
+5279 SNTTPDIDVANI

-5297 NLSTNDLI
+5297 NLSTNDLV
-5305 PVGTTYGQPATN
+5305 PAGSSYGQPASN
-5317 PANPAGGTIIVNSN
+5317 PSNPNGGNITVNSN

-5344 VYYVPVCAL
+5344 TYYVPVCAP
-5353 GQSTGCPLSAVE
+5353 GQTTGCPLTALE
-5365 ITVLAPIPPT
+5365 ITVLEPVPPT
-5375 DKPVANNDAATTSK
+5375 DKPVANNDAATTAK

-5401 AAGNPGGTINPT
+5401 AAGNPGGTLNSS
-5413 SVTIASNPAH
+5413 SVTIAVNPAH
-5423 GTVIVNSDGTLIYTP
+5423 GSVVVNSDGTITYTP
-5438 ASNFI
+5438 SSNFL
-5443 GSDSAVYRVCD
+5443 GSDSVTYRVCD
-5454 NSTPTPLCQTAVVYF
+5454 NSSPTPLCQTAVVYF
-5469 TVNAPAAPAATTA
+5469 TVNAANAPAATTA
-5482 VDDYATVTGSAN
+5482 VDDYASVSGTAN
-5494 GTVSVSGNV
+5494 GTGSVTGNV
-5503 LTNDSNTAGGT
+5503 LTNDTNTAGGT
-5514 LTATVLTAPLS
+5514 LSATVVTGPTSA
-5525 SQGVFTMNANGTY
+5525 QGTFTLNANGTY

-5545 FSGPVDI
+5545 YSGTVDI
-5552 VYQACSATGVCE
+5552 IYQACSNSGVCE

-5572 DPAPIVAP
+5572 DPAPIIAP

-5588 VPVNGSL
+5588 IPVSGSL
-5595 ATNDVVPAGTTYGQL
+5595 ATNDVVPAGTTYGQPGP
-5610 ANNPNNPVGGTITVN
+5610 NPNNPTGGTIVVN

-5669 ANNKPIANNDI
+5669 ASNKPIANNDI
-5680 ATTAIN
+5680 ATTTAN
-5686 TATTVNIL
+5686 TATTVDIL

-5705 LNPSSVTVAVQ
+5705 LNPASVAISVQ
-5716 PAHGTVVVNNNGTIT
+5716 PSHGTVTVNSNGSIT
-5731 YTPTTGFVGTDSVIY
+5731 YTPTSNFVGTDSVTY
-5746 SVCDNSTPTPIC
+5746 SVCDNTTPTPIC
-5758 QTAVT
+5758 QTAVA

-5768 PNTASPTTTAADDF
+5768 PVTAAPTTTAADDF
-5782 ATVVASATGTAPV
+5782 TTVVANTNGTATATGSV
-5795 ALTGNVIS
+5795 LT
-5803 NDKNTAGAGLTASVV
+5803 NDKNSTGAALTASII
-5818 SGPTAAQGTF
+5818 SGPSSAQGSF
-5828 TMNANGIY
+5828 TMNANGTY
-5836 TFTPTAGFSGTV
+5836 TFTPTVGFSGPV

-5865 ATLHILVEPAPV
+5865 ATLHILVEPAPIIA
-5877 MNPDVNVTDINVPVS
+5877 PDANATDINVPVS
-5892 GNLAANDK
+5892 GNLSSNDK
-5900 LPAGTTYGQP
+5900 IPAGSTYGQP
-5910 ANNPSN
+5910 GSNPSN
-5916 PSGASM
+5916 PTGATL

-5932 TATTPGKYVYY
+5932 TATTPGKYIYE
-5943 VPVCAIGQTTG
+5943 VPVCAPGQTTA
-5954 CPLSPIE
+5954 CPLTPLE

-5967 NTPIDIPA
+5967 SVPTDLPIA
-5975 TNNDIANTTA
+5975 TNDIAKTPA
-5985 NTPVTVNVLAN
+5985 GSPVTVNVLAN

-6001 VGGALNFASEAI
+6001 NGGAINPASEAI
-6013 TVAPTHGTAVINSD
+6013 NVVPTHGTAVINSD
-6027 GTISYTP
+6027 GTITYTP
-6034 ANGFVGKDSVTYTVC
+6034 ASGFVGTDSSTYTIC
-6049 DNTSPTPL
+6049 DNSSPAL

-6067 NPVIAPA
+6067 NPVSVPTT
-6074 MTTANED
+6074 TTAND
-6081 AAIVLAGRTAVG
+6081 DIALVIAGRTVTG
-6093 NVLSNDINSA
+6093 NVLTNDINS
-6103 GNTLTASLVNG
+6103 GNASLTASLISG
-6114 PSPSQGTMVLN
+6114 PTNAQGTFTMN
-6125 ADGSYSFTPSPGFS
+6125 ADGTYTFTPTAGFT

-6151 STPPVCAIATLH
+6151 STPPVCSTATLH
-6163 ILVETNPI
+6163 ILVEPNPNTSTI
-6171 LTTVLTPDV
+6171 LLPDV
-6180 NATNINVPVT
+6180 NVTNINVPVN
-6190 GSLSSNDQLVP
+6190 GNLSTNDQLVS
-6201 GATYGQPAPNPANP
+6201 GTYYGQPGDNPNNP
-6215 AGGVITVSP
+6215 TGGVITVSS
-6224 NGTYTFTGTTPGTYT
+6224 NGTYTFTATVPGTYI
-6239 YYVPVCAANQTTGCP
+6239 YYIPVCAAGQISGCP
-6254 LSPIQ
+6254 LSPLE
-6259 ITVLDPLANTNAP
+6259 ITVLDPAVINAP

-6277 IATLPS
+6277 IATVPANAS
-6283 GSATTVKVL
+6283 TTINVL
-6292 ANDKVGNLGGVLNPS
+6292 ANDKAGNFGATLNPS
-6307 SVTVATQ
+6307 SVTIPVQ
-6314 PANGTVTVNV
+6314 PAHGTVTVNT

-6335 FVGIDSV
+6335 YTGADSV

-6349 STPPICKNAV
+6349 ATPANCKNAV
-6359 VYFTVTAANT
+6359 VYFTVT
-6369 PSSTTAADDYVT
+6369 PSNAQASTTAADDYTSVLANATGTASVAGNVLSNDKNSANAPLTAT
-6381 LAANANGTA
+6381 LVNGPTITQGTFTLNANGTY
-6390 VVRGNVLT
+6390 N
-6398 NDKNTANAALTAS
+6398 
-6411 VTSGPT
+6411 
-6417 AAQGLFT
+6417 
-6424 MNANG
+6424 
-6429 VYTFTPTSGFS
+6429 FTPATGFS
-6440 GPIDIIYTVC
+6440 GPVDITYTVC
-6450 SPLGDCATATL
+6450 SAVGDCATATL
-6461 HILISPAPVLVNDA
+6461 HILVAPAPILNPDLA
-6475 ANAFVNI
+6475 SAYINI
-6482 PSSGNISTNDVVPS
+6482 PTAGNISTNDVVPA

-6501 QPAQLAGATI
+6501 QPAQITGATI
-6511 TIGANGTY
+6511 TVGPNGTY
-6519 TFTVTTAGTYTYTV
+6519 SFTATAAGTYTYTV
-6533 PVCSPGQTLNC
+6533 PVCAPGQSTNC

-6558 VNDAATAFVNI
+6558 TNDAATAYVNI
-6569 PSTGNISTN
+6569 PSAGNISTN
-6578 DLVPSGTTYGQPA
+6578 DVVPAGTTYGQPA
-6591 QLTGATI
+6591 QITGATI
-6598 TVAANG
+6598 TVG
-6604 TYTITATTAGTYTY
+6604 
-6618 TVPVCA
+6618 P
-6624 PGQTMNCPT
+6624 
-6633 ETLVITVPVN
+6633 
-6643 TLVNDTASTLIN
+6643 
-6655 IPKAGNIATNDIV
+6655 
-6668 PTGTT
+6668 
-6673 YGQPAPLT
+6673 
-6681 GATITIG
+6681 
-6688 ANGTYTFTATAAG
+6688 NGTYTFTATAAG

-6713 QITNCPTEILVI
+6713 QTTNCPTETLVI
-6725 IVTNPTPPPPPVII
+6725 TVPVNTLVNDAATAYVNIPT
-6739 GYIITPDFSVT
+6739 
-6750 NTAVPLSGN
+6750 AGN
-6759 LNTNDNVPSGT
+6759 ISTNDVVPAGT
-6770 TYGQPAVNPS
+6770 TYGQPAQITGATITVNPDGTYS
-6780 NPSGATLLVN
+6780 FTATAAGTYTYTVPVCAPGQTTNCPTETLVITVPVNTLTNDATTAYVNIPTAGNVSTNDVVPAGTTYGQPAQLTGATITVNGDGTYSFTATTAGTYTYTVPVCAPGQTTNCPTETLVIVVTDPTPPPPVINIVTPDFGVTDINVPVTGSVATNDQVPTGTTYGQPAANATNPTGATIVIN

-6800 KPGMYTYYVPVCAAG
+6800 KVGTYTYYVPVCTAG
-6815 QTTGCSLVPLVITV
+6815 QTSGCPLVPLVITV
-6829 VDPLSNTNP
+6829 SDPLINTNP
-6838 PIVNPDIATTIVNT
+6838 PIANPDVVTTIENT
-6852 PVTTNILANDKAA
+6852 AVTTNVLANDKAS
-6865 NVGASLNPASVSIA
+6865 NVGVSLNPASVSIVA
-6879 TAPKN
+6879 QPKH
-6884 GTVIVNTDGTITYTP
+6884 GTVIVNSDGTISYTP
-6899 TNGFVGTDSLVY
+6899 TNGFVGTDSLSY
-6911 NVCDNSSPTPI
+6911 NVCDNNTPI
-6922 CKTGVVYYTVKTAT
+6922 PNCKTAYVYYTVKAATAPAAT
-6936 VAPASIAADDFAK
+6936 VAADDFAR
-6949 TIPGISIAGNVLA
+6949 TFAGSPIGGNVLS

-6970 LLTVTSNSSVPASKG
+6970 PLTVTGNSTVPASKG
-6985 VFVMNNNGDYTFTP
+6985 TFVMNANGTYTFVP
-6999 APGFTGPIDIVYT
+6999 APGFTGPVDITYT

-7018 AVCTNATLHILVEPV
+7018 SVCTNATLHLLVEPV
-7033 IPTKILDVVK
+7033 IPTKILDITK
-7043 VANSAKMNLDG
+7043 VANDAKMNMDG
-7054 SFNIDF
+7054 SFNLNFI
-7060 VIKVKNLTADYI
+7060 IKVKNLTSDYI
-7072 DSILV
+7072 DSVLV
-7077 KDDITKV
+7077 KDDLTKV
-7084 FKDTR
+7084 FTDTR
-7089 GVSVVSVI
+7089 GISIVSLDA
-7097 VSGKLIKNNSYNGIS
+7097 SGKLVKNINYNGIS
-7112 NTDLLI
+7112 NTDLLL

-7125 KKEDSIILTI
+7125 KKEDSISLTI
-7135 NVQSNQSGNFANTAV
+7135 NVASNLSGNFQNTAIV
-7150 VSAPTNYGFV
+7150 TAPTLNGLV
-7160 NLSSTDPTIIIATG
+7160 NLKSTDPNSIVSAG
-7174 DTTRKPSSFVIPLV
+7174 DTTRKPTEFIIPKV
-7188 DIIIPGGFSPNND
+7188 DVVIPGGFSPNND
-7201 GIDDVWV
+7201 GIDDTWV

-7214 TTISVKV
+7214 TIISVRV
-7221 FNRWGNEVYSNAN
+7221 FNRWGNEVFSNSN
-7234 YLNDWRGKGIS
+7234 YQNDWRGKGVS

-7256 YFYVVESTDVNN
+7256 YFYIVEATDANN
-7268 VTRKFAASLT
+7268 VTRKFASSLT